1 MSEDSQPNSVF
12 NAAANTKIHH
22 AQLNDLPLSAARR
35 LYKGGIRHG
44 EPIRTRVQAQE
55 MLEKIPPSQRAGVD
69 SESANINTQNYLSD
83 KHASHI
89 KPHSKGGSN
98 DPKNIK
104 WENGKDN
111 IVRGNKQ
118 MTKQEQIKLDAQW
131 HIDNLTGA
139 VKAGIKAAPLG
150 AAIGAATA
158 APFSMLTNALRVIRG
173 EISAS
178 QAALATVKDT
188 AVGGTVGGVTAF
200 TATTLAAACPPIA
213 IALTAAAPAL
223 LTVGAVGMVYEFFQI
238 LDHHKQEV
246 RAYYQALTQ
255 QQLERLQEIEDELI
269 YEHNKNLEF
278 LAEAKAVNDEIK
290 NRPIERGIEGAINR
304 YIESV
309 AIAKS
314 LGLTSEDSILIPDAK
329 NRYFLPTISD

>member
-1 MSEDSQPNSVF
+1 MSEDTQRNSAV
-12 NAAANTKIHH
+12 NAASTTNIHH

-55 MLEKIPPSQRAGVD
+55 MLDKIPPSQRAGVD
-69 SESANINTQNYLSD
+69 GKSASANAENYLSD

-89 KPHSKGGSN
+89 KAHSKGGSN

-111 IVRGNKQ
+111 IARGNKQ

-131 HIDNLTGA
+131 HFDNLTGA

-158 APFSMLTNALRVIRG
+158 APFSMLTNALRVVRG

-178 QAALATVKDT
+178 EAALETVKDT
-188 AVGGTVGGVTAF
+188 VVGGAVGGVTAF

-213 IALTAAAPAL
+213 IALTAASPVL
-223 LTVGAVGMVYEFFQI
+223 VTVGAVGMVYEFFKI
-238 LDHHKQEV
+238 LDNHKQEV
-246 RAYYQALTQ
+246 RAFYESLTE
-255 QQLERLQEIEDELI
+255 QQLERLQEIENELI

-290 NRPIERGIEGAINR
+290 NRPVEGGIEGAINR

-309 AIAKS
+309 AIAQS
-314 LGLTSEDSILIPDAK
+314 LGLTSADSKLIPDAK
-329 NRYFLPTISD
+329 KPLMPPNQ

>member
-1 MSEDSQPNSVF
+1 MSEDTQRNSAV
-12 NAAANTKIHH
+12 NAAFTTNVHH
-22 AQLNDLPLSAARR
+22 AQLSDLSLNALNR
-35 LYKGGIRHG
+35 LKNGGVRSG
-44 EPIRTRVQAQE
+44 EVSRTRVQAQE

-69 SESANINTQNYLSD
+69 GKSAGANTENYLSD

-111 IVRGNKQ
+111 IARGNKQ

-139 VKAGIKAAPLG
+139 VQAGIKAAPLG

-158 APFSMLTNALRVIRG
+158 APFSMLTNALRVVRG

-178 QAALATVKDT
+178 EAALETAKDT
-188 AVGGTVGGVTAF
+188 VVGGAVGGVTAF
-200 TATTLAAACPPIA
+200 TATTLATACPPIA
-213 IALTAAAPAL
+213 IALTAASPVL
-223 LTVGAVGMVYEFFQI
+223 VTVGAVGMVYEFFKI
-238 LDHHKQEV
+238 LDNHKQEV
-246 RAYYQALTQ
+246 RAFYESLTE
-255 QQLERLQEIEDELI
+255 QQLERLQEIENELI

-290 NRPIERGIEGAINR
+290 NRPVKRGIEGVINR
-304 YIESV
+304 YMESV

-314 LGLTSEDSILIPDAK
+314 LGLTSADSKLIPDAK
-329 NRYFLPTISD
+329 KPFLPPNQ

>member
-1 MSEDSQPNSVF
+1 MPEDSPPNSVF

-22 AQLNDLPLSAARR
+22 AQLNDLPSSTVSR
-35 LYKGGIRHG
+35 LQNGGIRPG
-44 EPIRTRVQAQE
+44 EVSRTRVQAQE

-69 SESANINTQNYLSD
+69 GESASINAQNYLSD

-98 DPKNIK
+98 DPKNLK

-111 IVRGNKQ
+111 IARGNKP
-118 MTKQEQIKLDAQW
+118 MTKQEQMKLNAQW
-131 HIDNLTGA
+131 HFDNLTGA
-139 VKAGIKAAPLG
+139 VQAGIKAAPLG

-158 APFSMLTNALRVIRG
+158 APFSMLTNALRVVRG

-178 QAALATVKDT
+178 EAAFETVKDT
-188 AVGGTVGGVTAF
+188 AVGGAVGGVTAF

-213 IALTAAAPAL
+213 IALTVAAPVL
-223 LTVGAVGMVYEFFQI
+223 VTVGAVGMVYEFFQI
-238 LDHHKQEV
+238 LDNHKQEV
-246 RAYYQALTQ
+246 RAYYSALTQ
-255 QQLERLQEIEDELI
+255 QQLERLQEIENELI

-278 LAEAKAVNDEIK
+278 LAEAKAANDEIK
-290 NRPIERGIEGAINR
+290 NRPIEPGIEGAINR
-304 YIESV
+304 YMESV

-314 LGLTSEDSILIPDAK
+314 LGLTSADSKLIPDAK
-329 NRYFLPTISD
+329 NRSFLPNNE

>member
-1 MSEDSQPNSVF
+1 MSEDSQTNSVF

-22 AQLNDLPLSAARR
+22 AQLNDLPLSALRR
-35 LYKGGIRHG
+35 LYKGGIRSG
-44 EPIRTRVQAQE
+44 EVSRTRVQAQE

-69 SESANINTQNYLSD
+69 CESANINAQNYLFD

-98 DPKNIK
+98 DQKNIK

-111 IVRGNKQ
+111 IVRGNKP

-158 APFSMLTNALRVIRG
+158 APFSMLTNALRVVRG

-178 QAALATVKDT
+178 EAALETVKDT
-188 AVGGTVGGVTAF
+188 VVGGAVGGVTAF

-213 IALTAAAPAL
+213 IALTAASPAL
-223 LTVGAVGMVYEFFQI
+223 LTVGSVGMVFEFFKI
-238 LDHHKQEV
+238 LDRHQQEV
-246 RAYYQALTQ
+246 RAFYQSLTE
-255 QQLERLQEIEDELI
+255 QQLERLQEIENELI
-269 YEHNKNLEF
+269 YEHQKNLEF
-278 LAEAKAVNDEIK
+278 LAEAKAVNNEIQ
-290 NRPIERGIEGAINR
+290 NRPVAPGIEGAVNR

-309 AIAKS
+309 AIAQS
-314 LGLTSEDSILIPDAK
+314 LGLTSTDSKLIPGTKKD
-329 NRYFLPTISD
+329 FLLPTQ

>member
-1 MSEDSQPNSVF
+1 MSEDTQRNSAV
-12 NAAANTKIHH
+12 NAASTTNIHH
-22 AQLNDLPLSAARR
+22 AQLNDLSLSGLNR
-35 LYKGGIRHG
+35 LKNGGVRSG
-44 EPIRTRVQAQE
+44 EVPRTMVQAEE
-55 MLEKIPPSQRAGVD
+55 MLGKIPPSQRAGVD
-69 SESANINTQNYLSD
+69 GKSAGANAENYLSD

-111 IVRGNKQ
+111 IARGNKP
-118 MTKQEQIKLDAQW
+118 MTKQEQIKLNAQW
-131 HIDNLTGA
+131 QIDNLTGA

-158 APFSMLTNALRVIRG
+158 APFSMLTNALRVVRG

-178 QAALATVKDT
+178 QAAVETVKDT
-188 AVGGTVGGVTAF
+188 VVGGAVGGVTAF

-213 IALTAAAPAL
+213 IALTAASPVL

-238 LDHHKQEV
+238 LDNHKQEV
-246 RAYYQALTQ
+246 RAFYKSLTE
-255 QQLERLQEIEDELI
+255 QQLERLQEIENELI

-290 NRPIERGIEGAINR
+290 NRPVERGIEGAINR
-304 YIESV
+304 YMESV

-314 LGLTSEDSILIPDAK
+314 LGLTSEDSKLIPDAK
-329 NRYFLPTISD
+329 NRSFLPNNQ